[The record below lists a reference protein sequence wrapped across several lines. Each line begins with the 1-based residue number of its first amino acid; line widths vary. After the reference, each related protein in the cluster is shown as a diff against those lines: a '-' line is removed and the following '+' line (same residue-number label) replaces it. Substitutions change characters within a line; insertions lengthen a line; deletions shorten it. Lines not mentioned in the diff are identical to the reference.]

1 MSKATPY
8 LLFDGNCAEAMA
20 FYKECL
26 GAELV
31 LTKAGDS
38 PMKAQFPPQLQEKI
52 INAHL
57 TVGDIDI
64 TASDWFRPTEKA
76 KQGNMVCVY
85 ISGGT
90 YEELKGY
97 FERLS
102 VGADPDFL
110 DQLQDMPFGTYG
122 ALTDKYGV
130 RWMFQG
136 DKKA

>member
-8 LLFDGNCAEAMA
+8 LLFEGNCAEVMS
-20 FYKECL
+20 FYKDCL
-26 GAELV
+26 GAQLV
-31 LTKAGDS
+31 LTKASES
-38 PMKAQFPPQLQEKI
+38 PMSQQFPPELQDKI

-64 TASDWFRPTEKA
+64 TASDWFLPAEKA
-76 KQGNMVCVY
+76 IQGNRVCVY
-85 ISGGT
+85 ISGAT

-97 FERLS
+97 FEKLS
-102 VGADPDFL
+102 DGASNMSE
-110 DQLQDMPFGTYG
+110 LQDMSFGSYG